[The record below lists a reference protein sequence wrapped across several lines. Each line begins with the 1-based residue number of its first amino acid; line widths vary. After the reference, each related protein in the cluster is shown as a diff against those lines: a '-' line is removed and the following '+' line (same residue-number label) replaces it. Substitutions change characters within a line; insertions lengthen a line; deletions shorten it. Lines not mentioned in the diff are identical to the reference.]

1 MTPRRAFV
9 ALGLALI
16 LAGCSKAQLS
26 NMADTF
32 CRGLENCTVYDEDG
46 NPSNR
51 DRKPPVDRR
60 R

>member
-1 MTPRRAFV
+1 MTMRRALVTV
-9 ALGLALI
+9 AVMLTV
-16 LAGCSKAQLS
+16 AGCSKAQLS
-26 NMADTF
+26 NMADTV

-51 DRKPPVDRR
+51 DWKPPVDRR